1 MGKAKNIATGLIM
14 TGAILGINGQ
24 DIFSQNIE
32 NSNNKENMVNIQND
46 TSKKLIGLDQYDY
59 QKMLNIE
66 ISLLSPDAIKKVML
80 EGINEIRKE
89 HNLPT
94 LKYNITLDSIAGG
107 FSKEKI
113 NTNRRED
120 KFCHFDNKKKGPY
133 ERILE
138 SNLRNKLILTK
149 ENLETKG
156 VEENLST
163 ANSNI
168 KKILESLM
176 NSKNHKDA
184 ILSKHINS
192 IGIAYNKEA
201 NIVVQ
206 LFANIKK

>member
-1 MGKAKNIATGLIM
+1 MWKAKNIATGLIM
-14 TGAILGINGQ
+14 TWAILGINGQ

-46 TSKKLIGLDQYDY
+46 TSKKLIWLDQYDY

-94 LKYNITLDSIAGG
+94 LKYNITLDSIAWG

-120 KFCHFDNKKKGPY
+120 KFCHFDNKKKWPY

-149 ENLETKG
+149 ENLETKW